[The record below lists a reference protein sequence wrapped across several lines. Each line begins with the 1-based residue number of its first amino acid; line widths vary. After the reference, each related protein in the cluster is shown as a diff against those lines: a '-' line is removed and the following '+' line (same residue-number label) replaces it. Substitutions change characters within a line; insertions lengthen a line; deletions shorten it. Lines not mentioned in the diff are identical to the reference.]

1 MTVQVGKIT
10 HYFNNIGV
18 AVAAVSDLIKVGD
31 RVKISGHD
39 KEYEQEITSM
49 QIDKKQIPQ
58 AKKGDSVGL
67 KVEQQVKEGDLVYR
81 E

>member
-18 AVAAVSDLIKVGD
+18 AVVAVSDLIKVGD